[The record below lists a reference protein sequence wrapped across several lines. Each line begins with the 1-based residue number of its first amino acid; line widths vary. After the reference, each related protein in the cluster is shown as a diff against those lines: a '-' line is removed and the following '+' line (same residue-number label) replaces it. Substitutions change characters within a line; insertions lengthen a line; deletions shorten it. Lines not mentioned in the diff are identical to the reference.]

1 MKLSLIK
8 LTACLLPVLSVACSG
23 AGEGHIDD
31 PSESEDALTQR
42 QLPNVAA
49 IEFTMTTPG
58 PGFANGAPEVRSLSV
73 GAKSKVTK
81 IVGGF
86 KKRTARDPIP
96 LCHPGS
102 TRTSMKFYDAKGD
115 EVATG
120 GYTCGMGTL
129 DVPGRTPMQIM
140 VKSAVGDAL
149 GEPIVPA
156 DVLWGVTKVDINKFA
171 RVGDAPPGEVS
182 VEDGDE
188 IAKVLAAM
196 KVEQRI
202 DTDYSGTRCR
212 PTHSLGFHRK
222 DKQIA
227 YSSYV
232 CHMDTIPTEL
242 TALFT
247 AESLSGGEDAE
258 PLARGGIKINP
269 RKIEDVYEAALAH
282 RQP

>member
-8 LTACLLPVLSVACSG
+8 LAACLLPVLSVACG
-23 AGEGHIDD
+23 AGEGHVDD

-49 IEFTMTTPG
+49 IEFTMTIPG
-58 PGFANGAPEVRSLSV
+58 NRNMDGRDRVEMRTI

-102 TRTSMKFYDAKGD
+102 TRTSMKFYDDKG
-115 EVATG
+115 EVVATG
-120 GYTCGMGTL
+120 GYTCRMGSI
-129 DVPGRTPMQIM
+129 DVPGRDPLRVV
-140 VKSAVGDAL
+140 VKEAVGDAL

-171 RVGDAPPGEVS
+171 QVGDAPPGEVS
-182 VEDGDE
+182 VDDKDDIG
-188 IAKVLAAM
+188 KVLAAM
-196 KVEQRI
+196 KVDQQI
-202 DTDYSGTRCR
+202 DPNHSGTRCR
-212 PTHSLGFHRK
+212 PTHSLGFYRK
-222 DKQIA
+222 DKQVA
-227 YSSYV
+227 FSSYV
-232 CHMDTIPTEL
+232 CHMEEIPSEI
-242 TALFT
+242 TAMFT
-247 AESLSGGEDAE
+247 APNLVEEDGE

-269 RKIEDVYEAALAH
+269 RKIEDVYAAA
-282 RQP
+282 RRSQR